1 MIVAASPDGSV
12 RLEAAATDLG
22 HPIEVPVGPGTLGRV
37 MNVLGEPVEEWV
49 SPLKAATYH
58 GATVER
64 QDSGWRAVVLF
75 DV

>member
-12 RLEAAATDLG
+12 RLEAD
-22 HPIEVPVGPGTLGRV
+22 
-37 MNVLGEPVEEWV
+37 VLGEPVEEWV

>member
-1 MIVAASPDGSV
+1 MVDFAS
-12 RLEAAATDLG
+12 T
-22 HPIEVPVGPGTLGRV
+22 
-37 MNVLGEPVEEWV
+37 VEEWV